1 MLKSVDLREVMRRWV
16 SGVAILT
23 TGRVENHHG
32 MTVSSFTS
40 VSIEPPM
47 VTVTLNNTTRT
58 KNLLDKTSTFAINLL
73 SEDQK
78 ELSERFAGRVTEMED
93 FFQGLH
99 LDFGEQEIPILSD
112 AAACI
117 ECKVVHTYAMRNSTL
132 YIGEVLRASKAENL
146 PPLVY
151 FDRDYHRISQ

>member
-1 MLKSVDLREVMRRWV
+1 MFRSVDLREVMRRWV

-23 TGRVENHHG
+23 TGNVDAYHG
-32 MTVSSFTS
+32 MTVNSFTS

-58 KNLLDKTSTFAINLL
+58 KVLLDKTGTFAINLL
-73 SEDQK
+73 SEDQR

-93 FFQGLH
+93 CFQGLH
-99 LDFGEQEIPILSD
+99 LDFGEHGIPILSD
-112 AAACI
+112 TAAYI
-117 ECKVVHTYAMRNSTL
+117 ECRVVHTYVMRNSTL
-132 YIGEVLRASKAENL
+132 YVGEVLNARKAENL